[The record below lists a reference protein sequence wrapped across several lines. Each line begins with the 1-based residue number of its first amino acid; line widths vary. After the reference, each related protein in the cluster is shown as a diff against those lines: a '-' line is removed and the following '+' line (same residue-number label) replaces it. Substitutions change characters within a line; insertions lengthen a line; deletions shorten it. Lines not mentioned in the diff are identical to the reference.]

1 MAAIALLAT
10 AAIAWADGPRYVYE
24 IQEPGKPVGSAAS
37 QIWSENVGVVAEAAR
52 LYIPVTFSKK
62 AGSVSFTLDATF
74 SFSSGASVELERSA
88 QRVLVRHEVLV
99 QGAQELPK
107 PDRRSTQRF
116 SLSDIIRKGGKDS
129 GSPLT
134 YALRKAISESPYKA
148 GKAWIESATYD
159 SKGRFIIVVGLKKS

>member
-1 MAAIALLAT
+1 LALLAM
-10 AAIAWADGPRYVYE
+10 AALSWADGPRYVYE
-24 IQEPGKPVGSAAS
+24 IQELGKPAGSAAS

-99 QGAQELPK
+99 RGAEKLPK

-134 YALRKAISESPYKA
+134 YALRNAISESPYKA